1 MAKVNAKQVSG
12 LASKAGAPKIP
23 KAPKMPKAPKVK
35 SPEELKKQA
44 QAKAKARAKKLLKVV
59 ILLAVVALVA
69 FIVYMVKFYGRQPHD
84 ALKPCIEYAYKNIDK
99 DVAKEALENYVK
111 TLEQTEQE
119 EAEEKQGEK
128 KMESIEDKTWLNFN
142 AILAIYSYYEKALED
157 ITKEPIPPCFNSIC
171 DPKYLKF
178 ALDGLEDAMAALT
191 MLYKNIL
198 ERSGTHGE

>member
-1 MAKVNAKQVSG
+1 MTN
-12 LASKAGAPKIP
+12 
-23 KAPKMPKAPKVK
+23 
-35 SPEELKKQA
+35 EDKQA
-44 QAKAKARAKKLLKVV
+44 VLDIINFENEWLFDANSHNADTK
-59 ILLAVVALVA
+59 IA
-69 FIVYMVKFYGRQPHD
+69 FSTIKSKIAEMPTCTPQ
-84 ALKPCIEYAYKNIDK
+84 
-99 DVAKEALENYVK
+99 
-111 TLEQTEQE
+111 QTEQE
-119 EAEEKQGEK
+119 EAEEKQEEK
-128 KMESIEDKTWLNFN
+128 KMESIEDKTWSNFN

>member
-1 MAKVNAKQVSG
+1 MTDKERERKTRTANMLIG
-12 LASKAGAPKIP
+12 LINDLQAP
-23 KAPKMPKAPKVK
+23 
-35 SPEELKKQA
+35 
-44 QAKAKARAKKLLKVV
+44 
-59 ILLAVVALVA
+59 ILL
-69 FIVYMVKFYGRQPHD
+69 YQ
-84 ALKPCIEYAYKNIDK
+84 IEK

-111 TLEQTEQE
+111 MLEQTEQE
-119 EAEEKQGEK
+119 EAEEKQEEK
-128 KMESIEDKTWLNFN
+128 KVESVENKTWENFN
-142 AILAIYSYYEKALED
+142 TILAIYSYYEKALED